1 MNRLALLILLVVA
14 AAAALGMAIAQDA
27 GYVLLAYEGFR
38 FESSL
43 WATLGLIAVVW
54 AVFFGLRLLLGLL
67 LNSVG
72 LVNPWSGR
80 NRSRRVR
87 LSAEQGFL
95 DLQEG
100 RWARAQ
106 RHLRRAAEGSEQP
119 LMYFLGAA
127 RAAQQLGQSEEAD
140 VLLERALDSQ
150 PKAELAVALAHAEL
164 QTARGDVAGALETLQ
179 ALRQRFPGHH
189 QVLRELA
196 QLQRDRRD
204 ASALLD
210 LLPPLRKSK
219 ALSAAA
225 LAELELQVWQWRL
238 QDAAQDG
245 ITQLANAWQQ
255 VSASLRQQPELLRV
269 YGEQL
274 HRLGADGEAET
285 LLRKAIKLN
294 YDVSLVRLYGLLRG
308 EQPLK
313 QLQAAEAWLTQQ
325 PKDPVLLLCLGRL
338 CLRCELWG
346 KARDYF
352 EASLILQADA
362 ETCAELARLLAR
374 LGDVGRSN
382 QLLQQGLELL
392 GHTLPALPQPSAVT
406 NAG

>member
-179 ALRQRFPGHH
+179 AMRQRFPGHH

-219 ALSAAA
+219 ALSSAA

-274 HRLGADGEAET
+274 HRLGADGEVET

-294 YDVSLVRLYGLLRG
+294 YDASLVRLYGLLRG

-313 QLQAAEAWLTQQ
+313 QLQAAEGWLTQQ

>member
-164 QTARGDVAGALETLQ
+164 QTARGDVAGALETLR
-179 ALRQRFPGHH
+179 AMRQRFPGHH
-189 QVLRELA
+189 QVLRE
-196 QLQRDRRD
+196 
-204 ASALLD
+204 
-210 LLPPLRKSK
+210 
-219 ALSAAA
+219 

-392 GHTLPALPQPSAVT
+392 GHTLPALPQPSAVMH
-406 NAG
+406 AG